1 MDLVSFKDAKATGL
15 KFYFTGKPCKRGHLS
30 VRRVKGC
37 GCVQCQQESLKNWRE
52 KNPEK
57 NREIERVWREKN
69 RKRRN
74 EQARII
80 YAANPEKVTEKT
92 KKFYARHAEK
102 LRKKRREYHYK
113 ASQDPQFRRA
123 AAERT
128 KQWAKNNPDRVK
140 TNARNGK
147 QKRKNVPG
155 KHTAQDIAAIIKLQK
170 GKCAYCKVKLGKK
183 RHIDHI
189 VPVSKGGTND
199 RQNLQITCIPCNL
212 TKGAR
217 DPIFHAQ
224 TLGMLL

>member
-15 KFYFTGKPCKRGHLS
+15 KFYFTGKPCMRGHLS

-37 GCVQCQQESLKNWRE
+37 GCVQCQQ
-52 KNPEK
+52 
-57 NREIERVWREKN
+57 VQ
-69 RKRRN
+69 KRTS
-74 EQARII
+74 
-80 YAANPEKVTEKT
+80 P
-92 KKFYARHAEK
+92 
-102 LRKKRREYHYK
+102 
-113 ASQDPQFRRA
+113 
-123 AAERT
+123 
-128 KQWAKNNPDRVK
+128 KNNPDRVK